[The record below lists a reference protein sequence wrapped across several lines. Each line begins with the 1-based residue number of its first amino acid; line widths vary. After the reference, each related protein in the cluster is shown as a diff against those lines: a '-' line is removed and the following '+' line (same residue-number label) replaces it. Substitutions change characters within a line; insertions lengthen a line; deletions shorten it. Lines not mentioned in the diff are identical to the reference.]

1 MASLDQKALYKLT
14 YGLFVLTAKEGDK
27 DNGCIINTAMQ
38 VTTSPNRIIIVV
50 NKQNYTHDMIMRT
63 KTFNVSCLSENASF
77 EVFKH
82 FGFQS
87 GKDVDKMEGKS
98 YLRAENGI
106 VYVEDMANAY
116 ISGKVVSETDLG
128 THTMFLADVTDAK
141 VLGDAES
148 VSYSYYQKNIKPAPQ
163 PAKKKGWVCK
173 ICGYVYEGED
183 LPEDFICPL
192 CKHPASDFEPLK

>member
-1 MASLDQKALYKLT
+1 MDKAAMYKLT
-14 YGLFVLTAKEGDK
+14 YGLFVLTAKEGEK

-38 VTTSPNRIIIVV
+38 VTTTPNRIIIVV
-50 NKQNYTHDMIMRT
+50 NKENYTHDMIMRT

-77 EVFKH
+77 DVFKH

-98 YLRAENGI
+98 YPRAENGI

-141 VLGDAES
+141 VLSDVES

-173 ICGYVYEGED
+173 ICGYVYEGEE
-183 LPEDFICPL
+183 LPDDFICPL